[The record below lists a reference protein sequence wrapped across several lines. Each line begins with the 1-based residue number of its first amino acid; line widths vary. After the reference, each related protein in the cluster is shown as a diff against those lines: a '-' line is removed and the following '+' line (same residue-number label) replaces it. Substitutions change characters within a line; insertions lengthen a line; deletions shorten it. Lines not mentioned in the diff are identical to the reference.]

1 MADADD
7 LVDRESLQAFLAER
21 LGGVDEFDVE
31 RHEQGFSNETLFVT
45 WGNQELVVRRPP
57 LGETADTAHDVLRE
71 YRVVDALQAGD
82 VPVPRT
88 VAASEDTDVIGCPFY
103 VMERLDGDVMRFSEL
118 GRFGDADARRGIGEE
133 MVDTLAAIHT
143 VDYEAV
149 GLDDFGTPEGFTE
162 RQVERWT
169 EQFEWAF
176 EETTSEREVPEI
188 ERIGDWLAENVPED
202 PSHTLV
208 HGDYKLDNVLFAS
221 GTPPEIAGV
230 LDWEMSTL
238 GDPLCDL
245 GWLLFFWLDPED
257 DLTPLMQTMAPS
269 FTTHEAYLTRG
280 ELVER
285 YEEQTGVTVENQ
297 RFYRVLAVYKMAA
310 LGEMF
315 FARYL
320 MGNSDNTLYQMM
332 EDGVP
337 TMAGHA
343 VEIIEGDRPL

>member
-7 LVDRESLQAFLAER
+7 LVDRGNLRTFLAER

-45 WGNQELVVRRPP
+45 WGDQQLVVRRPP
-57 LGETADTAHDVLRE
+57 PGETADTAHDVLRE

-88 VAASEDTDVIGCPFY
+88 VAASEDGVMGCPFY

-118 GRFGDADARRGIGEE
+118 DRFGDADARRGIGEE

-162 RQVERWT
+162 RQVDRWT

-202 PSHTLV
+202 PAHTLV
-208 HGDYKLDNVLFAS
+208 HGDYKLDNVIFAP

-257 DLTPLMQTMAPS
+257 DLTTLMQTMAPS
-269 FTTHEAYLTRG
+269 FTTHEDYLTRG
-280 ELVER
+280 ELVDR

-337 TMAGHA
+337 TMADHA